1 MNILVIC
8 VIILVLIIIGFKIDD
23 RSIQEE
29 RKIKELQKINMRE
42 QRKEIE
48 MELDALEIELKEKI
62 KEFDKE

>member
-23 RSIQEE
+23 RSVQEE
-29 RKIKELQKINMRE
+29 RKIRELQKINMRE